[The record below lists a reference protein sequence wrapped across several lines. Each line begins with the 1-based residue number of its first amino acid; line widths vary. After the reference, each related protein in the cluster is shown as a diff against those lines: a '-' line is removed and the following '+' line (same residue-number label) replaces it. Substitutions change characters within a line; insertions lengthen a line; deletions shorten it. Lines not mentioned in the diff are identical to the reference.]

1 MSHLHKGRKRYIPVI
16 HVTGLIIP
24 GIVPREPLIHHESR
38 NRDTLLSSSD
48 ICPVITI
55 LILEFSISNLLR
67 LETLRKNLK
76 NIVNTYKNT
85 TLARNGPETSLDVQ
99 LGPLPH

>member
-1 MSHLHKGRKRYIPVI
+1 M
-16 HVTGLIIP
+16 
-24 GIVPREPLIHHESR
+24 
-38 NRDTLLSSSD
+38 
-48 ICPVITI
+48 ITI

-67 LETLRKNLK
+67 LERLRKNLK

-99 LGPLPH
+99 LGPLPHDLSADFTFTFDHKILPTISCFTNIISDEEEG